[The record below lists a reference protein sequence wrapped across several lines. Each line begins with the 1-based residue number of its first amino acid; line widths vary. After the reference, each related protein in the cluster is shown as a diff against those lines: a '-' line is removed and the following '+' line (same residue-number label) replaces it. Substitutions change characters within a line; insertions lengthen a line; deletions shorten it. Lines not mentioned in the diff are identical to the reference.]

1 VILRGVST
9 ARKKGRRRPSRPS
22 RGPQNALGGL
32 LADLRAA
39 RRLSLREVED
49 ATNQKVSNAY
59 LSQLETGKIRKP
71 SPLVFNRL
79 AEVYA
84 VPYELLME
92 KAGYLPPSDE
102 GTRRK
107 RPGSFAIDDLTADEE
122 GELLHYLAFIR
133 SRDPAP

>member
-1 VILRGVST
+1 VSPT
-9 ARKKGRRRPSRPS
+9 RRKGRPKRSRAGS
-22 RGPQNALGGL
+22 RPQNALGGL

-39 RRLSLREVED
+39 RRLSLRAVED
-49 ATNQKVSNAY
+49 ATHQQVSNAY

-71 SPLVFNRL
+71 SPHVFNRL

-92 KAGYLPPSDE
+92 KAGYLPPSEE

-107 RPGSFAIDDLTADEE
+107 RSGSFAIDDLTADEE

-133 SRDPAP
+133 SRHPAP

>member
-1 VILRGVST
+1 MST
-9 ARKKGRRRPSRPS
+9 ARRRRRPRRSRPDS
-22 RGPQNALGGL
+22 GPQNALGGL

-39 RRLSLREVED
+39 RRLSLRQVEE

-71 SPLVFNRL
+71 SPHVFNRL

-92 KAGYLPPSDE
+92 KAGYLPPPEAS
-102 GTRRK
+102 GARRK
-107 RPGSFAIDDLTADEE
+107 ALGVLRDR
-122 GELLHYLAFIR
+122 R
-133 SRDPAP
+133 SHGG